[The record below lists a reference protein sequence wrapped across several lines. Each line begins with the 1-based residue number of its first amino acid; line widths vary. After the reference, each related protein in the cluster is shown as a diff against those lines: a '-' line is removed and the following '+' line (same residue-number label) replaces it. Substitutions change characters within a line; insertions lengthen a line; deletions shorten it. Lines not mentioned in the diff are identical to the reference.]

1 MSDLSKSNEILNDYP
16 KENSLIDS
24 GNLYFAGATYRDAF
38 INLTDK
44 YCELSD
50 KYVDRIE
57 KCIELK
63 NEITKIKKSRE
74 VLRKACEDEK
84 NIYPRF
90 WSKVKVKR
98 KNECWEWQSSISPQG
113 YGKFSIDNY
122 PYSAHVISYKYFNN
136 DHDKN
141 LVIDHI
147 CMNKKCVNPN
157 HLRQVNYFIS
167 NTENTNGFA
176 YINSKKKSCKN
187 GHKFTNENTIIRKNK
202 SGRAY
207 RKCKKCRTIEN
218 KRAKAREAIK
228 ADDEIMWDE

>member
-1 MSDLSKSNEILNDYP
+1 MNNAKEIAEKTIETLVPEAPVYILARAYLDAAKELETTKAALS
-16 KENSLIDS
+16 
-24 GNLYFAGATYRDAF
+24 
-38 INLTDK
+38 
-44 YCELSD
+44 EL
-50 KYVDRIE
+50 E
-57 KCIELK
+57 KKLQFTNNNWPYEKKLHE
-63 NEITKIKKSRE
+63 EITKLKKSRE
-74 VLRKACEDEK
+74 GLRNACEDEK

-228 ADDEIMWDE
+228 ADNEIMMS